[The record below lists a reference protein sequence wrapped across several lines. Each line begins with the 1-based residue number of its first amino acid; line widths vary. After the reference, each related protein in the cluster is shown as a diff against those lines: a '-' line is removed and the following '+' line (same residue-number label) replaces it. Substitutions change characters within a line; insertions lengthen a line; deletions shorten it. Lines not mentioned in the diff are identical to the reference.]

1 MVKTYGELYQDTRRV
16 LLETENAQDA
26 GVLARMLICHV
37 SGKNHA
43 QFLADRDL
51 YAGETIV
58 EGVEKGLKRLLA
70 GEPIAYILGQWEF
83 YGLPMLVSPKVLIP
97 RDDTCAVAKLAIRQA
112 LFLDKDPRI
121 LDLCCGSGCIGLAV
135 ASRVKDAKVTL
146 ADVSLDALAVAKENT
161 ALNKLTGRVRC
172 VQADALKPAFPFLGK
187 FDLIVSNPPYI
198 TAGEMLEL
206 PVSVKD
212 YEPHLALDGG
222 EDALLREQIG
232 RLLRFAPLPPLPG
245 KAQKLRALGVE
256 ADGHQPRVVHID
268 VADLALLVEPAGL
281 LHFRRLFRREQLRQ
295 HRHRPHEGNALV
307 CKDDGPLALQHVDQ
321 PPDAPLQRGH
331 PFRSK
336 RAGQPVWVIRL
347 LAMGMVRLV
356 MDEKLPETPDSFGH
370 STLHSNPCDLN
381 ISR

>member
-1 MVKTYGELYQDTRRV
+1 MVKQYGQLYQDTRRA
-16 LLETENAQDA
+16 LLDTETPEDA

-51 YAGETIV
+51 YAGEAIV
-58 EGVEKGLKRLLA
+58 EGVENGLKRLLA

-83 YGLPMLVSPKVLIP
+83 YGLPMIVSPKVLIP
-97 RDDTCAVAKLAIRQA
+97 RDDTCAVAELAIKQA

-198 TAGEMLEL
+198 TAQEMLEL
-206 PVSVKD
+206 PKSVKD
-212 YEPHLALDGG
+212 FEPHLALYGG
-222 EDALLREQIG
+222 EDGLDFYRAIAQN
-232 RLLRFAPLPPLPG
+232 FAPALKPG
-245 KAQKLRALGVE
+245 GYLCFEFGMGQGDDVCQILTENGYTILDRTRDYNSRERAVLAQYGRKEV
-256 ADGHQPRVVHID
+256 
-268 VADLALLVEPAGL
+268 
-281 LHFRRLFRREQLRQ
+281 
-295 HRHRPHEGNALV
+295 
-307 CKDDGPLALQHVDQ
+307 
-321 PPDAPLQRGH
+321 
-331 PFRSK
+331 
-336 RAGQPVWVIRL
+336 
-347 LAMGMVRLV
+347 
-356 MDEKLPETPDSFGH
+356 
-370 STLHSNPCDLN
+370 
-381 ISR
+381 